1 MLPKLTL
8 ILYSDEFQ
16 PKKQLPKITVTN
28 SNPLPVIQAGLE
40 RVQWSAAVA
49 AAAAVE
55 AVMFVFYFLSVPMAV
70 FETYYQAVPALP
82 LNSFGVVQL
91 LFSSKRIQTK
101 IVSYT
106 FCITHFKIFFS
117 KTNRNNVT
125 L

>member
-1 MLPKLTL
+1 M
-8 ILYSDEFQ
+8 
-16 PKKQLPKITVTN
+16 
-28 SNPLPVIQAGLE
+28 IQADLE
-40 RVQWSAAVA
+40 RVQCSAAVAA

-106 FCITHFKIFFS
+106 FCITVKYISRFFFKN
-117 KTNRNNVT
+117 K
-125 L
+125 